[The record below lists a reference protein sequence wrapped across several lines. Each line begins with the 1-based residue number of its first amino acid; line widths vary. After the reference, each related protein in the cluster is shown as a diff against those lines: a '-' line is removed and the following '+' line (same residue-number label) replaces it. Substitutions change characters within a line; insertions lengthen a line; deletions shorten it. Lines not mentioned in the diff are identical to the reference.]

1 MYSKVLYFDGEITV
15 FLNSAPQSIYRLA
28 IGLKGFTGRLKR
40 TRSTVST
47 FRLEGGSL
55 AGPALT
61 APAPAARFAD
71 PTGAP
76 FGLASAESALD

>member
-1 MYSKVLYFDGEITV
+1 MVYQQVKKEALY
-15 FLNSAPQSIYRLA
+15 A
-28 IGLKGFTGRLKR
+28 
-40 TRSTVST
+40 VST